1 MNFHLLAAWKKKKE
15 KQFSQEKRLAEF
27 AYRLN

>member
-1 MNFHLLAAWKKKKE
+1 MNFHLLAACKKKE